1 MSGFDPNED
10 SLILSQD
17 AAYVATFMEITEEPW
32 PPETT
37 CVLSFPDLTGV
48 GPYYAT
54 INSYGSITTPGGTV
68 YSGGIAS
75 FLVPETDT
83 DIVKIPRN
91 TRYRIHLTKNG
102 VPYLW
107 YRGKVERQ
115 D

>member
-17 AAYVATFMEITEEPW
+17 AAYVATFMEITDEEW
-32 PPETT
+32 PPGTT
-37 CVLSFPDLTGV
+37 CVLSFPTLTGV
-48 GPYYAT
+48 GPYYAEINPLGT
-54 INSYGSITTPGGTV
+54 IVDGGVT
-68 YSGGIAS
+68 YKGGIAS
-75 FLVPETDT
+75 FLVPKTDT
-83 DIVKIPRN
+83 GASTIARN
-91 TRYRIHLTKNG
+91 VPYRIHLTKED